1 MIEGKK
7 IAIVGGGASGL
18 ISGYLLG
25 KNYDITLYEKEPILG
40 GNVRTL
46 NKNVSGTNLP
56 AHLNIEN
63 GVLGFSQRY
72 YPNFHKLLHH
82 LGTSYH
88 SYKPSISLFN
98 AEEFYPARMASYLNY
113 ACIKKMLIQ
122 PNYRSEIVRLMHA
135 QKDFKKGLPLLD
147 PKGQSFTDY
156 PISPGLYKNYLQS
169 LFMLSF
175 STPFTQV
182 SHLPQSLLNS
192 YLDTL
197 PNSTWSFINGGV
209 YTYLETIISKA
220 NKRVLCNAEGIKISR
235 KLDGVEI
242 NLKGEVHKYD
252 AVIIATTPGSIK
264 DLLHDMSD
272 LEIALFSD
280 MNDQI
285 FKTIAHT
292 DLSFYGPNKNVKKT
306 PMDLFFGNNE
316 SNIGY
321 NTYQNDVY
329 QLNTNKNY
337 SFAYNLDEAISKGSI
352 LNEAKHTV
360 PLYSKNHD
368 SKIKQIETINGHN
381 RTYYT
386 GAYLGNGLHE
396 GAAESAMRVAFKL
409 GGIVL

>member
-25 KNYDITLYEKEPILG
+25 KSYDITIYEKEQILG

-46 NKNVSGTNLP
+46 NKNVTDTNLP

-82 LGTSYH
+82 LGTSYL

-98 AEEFYPARMASYLNY
+98 AEDFYPARVASYLNY
-113 ACIKKMLIQ
+113 SCIKKMLIKS
-122 PNYRSEIVRLMHA
+122 NYRSEIRHLMNA
-135 QKDFKKGLPLLD
+135 QKYFKKELPLLD

-156 PISPGLYKNYLQS
+156 PILPGLYKNYLQS

-175 STPFTQV
+175 STPFTRV
-182 SHLPQSLLNS
+182 PHLPQSLLNS

-209 YTYLETIISKA
+209 YTYLETIISKS
-220 NKRVLCNAEGIKISR
+220 NMRILCNAKGIKISR
-235 KLDGVEI
+235 KPDGVEI
-242 NLKGEVHKYD
+242 NLKGEAHKYD
-252 AVIIATTPGSIK
+252 AVIISTTPGSIK

-272 LEIALFSD
+272 LEIAIFSD
-280 MNDQI
+280 MNDQV

-292 DLSFYGPNKNVKKT
+292 DLSFYGPYRNVKKT
-306 PMDLFFGNNE
+306 PMDLFFENNK
-316 SNIGY
+316 SNTGY
-321 NTYQNDVY
+321 NAYQNDAY
-329 QLNTNKNY
+329 QLKTNKNY
-337 SFAYNLDEAISKGSI
+337 SFAYNLDDMIPKEAI
-352 LNEAKHTV
+352 LNEVKHTV
-360 PLYSKNHD
+360 PFYSQNHD
-368 SKIKQIETINGHN
+368 SKIKLIESINGLN
-381 RTYYT
+381 RTFYA

-396 GAAESAMRVAFKL
+396 GAAESAMSVAFKL
-409 GGIVL
+409 GGNVL